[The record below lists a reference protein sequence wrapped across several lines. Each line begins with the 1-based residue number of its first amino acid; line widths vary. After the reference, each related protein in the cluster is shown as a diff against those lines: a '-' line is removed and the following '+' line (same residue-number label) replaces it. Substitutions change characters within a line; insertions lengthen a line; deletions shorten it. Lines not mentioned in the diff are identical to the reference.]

1 MDKSE
6 SEILRGERAKQLLED
21 PLLTEAF
28 TLIEL
33 EYMKAWQDS
42 PARDKEARET
52 LYLSIKNLQ
61 KVRGHLLQVMDS
73 GTLAKLTLA
82 QRTGQALKRVFSQ

>member
-1 MDKSE
+1 LDRIE
-6 SEILRGERAKQLLED
+6 TEILRGERAKQLLEE
-21 PLLTEAF
+21 PLLSEAF
-28 TLIEL
+28 ALIEL

-73 GTLAKLTLA
+73 GTMAKATLA
-82 QRTGQALKRVFSQ
+82 QRAGQTLKRAFS

>member
-1 MDKSE
+1 MDRSE
-6 SEILRGERAKQLLED
+6 AEILRGERAKQLLEE
-21 PLLTEAF
+21 PLLAEAF
-28 TLIEL
+28 ALIEL

-42 PARDKEARET
+42 PARDQEARET

-73 GTLAKLTLA
+73 GTLAKQTLA
-82 QRTGQALKRVFSQ
+82 QRTGQTLKRAFSS